1 MKLFEIIQEIAN
13 CVKRVDSDDY
23 VNVESGEII
32 DTEALD
38 ALKLERDVKIEN
50 IGKWILNLEAE
61 EKALADQEKRFK
73 ERKEATKRKKES
85 LKNYMAYILGGKP
98 YKCTACE
105 FKFRNSEAVVF
116 TGALESV
123 PKEFLRV
130 YETVELDK
138 VKVKKALKDGV
149 KVYGCALETRQS
161 LTVK

>member
-1 MKLFEIIQEIAN
+1 MKLFEIIKEIEN

-50 IGKWILNLEAE
+50 IGKWILNLEDDE
-61 EKALADQEKRFK
+61 TSLAAQEKRFK
-73 ERKEATKRKKES
+73 ERKEAARRKKER
-85 LKNYMAYILGGKP
+85 LKNYLAFILDGKP

-105 FKFRNSEAVVF
+105 MKFHTSEAVVF
-116 TGALESV
+116 NGDMAKV
-123 PKEFLRV
+123 PKEYLR
-130 YETVELDK
+130 YKEPELDK
-138 VKVKKALKDGV
+138 AKIKKALKAGEVIDGF
-149 KVYGCALETRQS
+149 ALESRQS

>member
-50 IGKWILNLEAE
+50 IGKWILNLDAE

-85 LKNYMAYILGGKP
+85 LKNYMAFILDGKP
-98 YKCTACE
+98 YK
-105 FKFRNSEAVVF
+105 
-116 TGALESV
+116 
-123 PKEFLRV
+123 
-130 YETVELDK
+130 
-138 VKVKKALKDGV
+138 
-149 KVYGCALETRQS
+149 
-161 LTVK
+161 

>member
-1 MKLFEIIQEIAN
+1 MKLFEIIKEIAA
-13 CVKRVDSDDY
+13 CVKREDSDDY

-61 EKALADQEKRFK
+61 EKALAEQEKRFK
-73 ERKEATKRKKES
+73 ERKDAAKRKKES
-85 LKNYMAYILGGKP
+85 LKNYMAFILNGSN

-105 FKFRNSEAVVF
+105 FRFRNSEAVVF
-116 TGALESV
+116 NGDMATV
-123 PKEFLRV
+123 PKEYLR
-130 YETVELDK
+130 YKEPEIDK
-138 VKVKKALKDGV
+138 AKIKKALKAGEVIDGF
-149 KVYGCALETRQS
+149 ALESRQS